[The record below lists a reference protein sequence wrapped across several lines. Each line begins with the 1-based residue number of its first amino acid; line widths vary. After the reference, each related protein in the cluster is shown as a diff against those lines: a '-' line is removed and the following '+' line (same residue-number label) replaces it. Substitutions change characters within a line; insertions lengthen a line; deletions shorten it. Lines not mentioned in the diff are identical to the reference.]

1 LIIVIVTCLA
11 VANLRRTATGRR
23 MLAVR
28 ANEKAAAAS
37 GINVSH
43 VKLLSFTISAFIAG
57 IGGCLFAYEQLGGN
71 LSSDSFGPIA
81 SLTLLA
87 AVFIGG
93 VSTVSGAIIAGLASG
108 SGVLYFLLQ
117 SNISSF
123 TQWQALVGG
132 LGLIVVAVR
141 QPDGIAGFNIELFR
155 KRMAPFFAQRRE
167 PDLPDTTGKSTGA
180 SSRLIGKPNVLERSN

>member
-1 LIIVIVTCLA
+1 LVIVIVTCLA

-108 SGVLYFLLQ
+108 SGVIYFLW
-117 SNISSF
+117 SANISSF

-155 KRMAPFFAQRRE
+155 KRIAPYFAQRGE
-167 PDLPDTTGKSTGA
+167 PDLVDTTGKTTGA
-180 SSRLIGKPNVLERSN
+180 SSGLIGTPDVLERSN